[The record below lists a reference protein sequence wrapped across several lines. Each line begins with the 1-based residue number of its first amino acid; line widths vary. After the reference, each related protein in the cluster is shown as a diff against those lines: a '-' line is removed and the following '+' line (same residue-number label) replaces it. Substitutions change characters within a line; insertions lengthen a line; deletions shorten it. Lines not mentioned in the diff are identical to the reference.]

1 MRQGAQG
8 WFLGTNLRD
17 GFGGDVQGGSGL
29 GHMADSHECMEKITT
44 IIVEYLAS
52 IKIH

>member
-8 WFLGTNLRD
+8 WCLGTNLRD